1 MELGV
6 ESVNRNRILLFF
18 VLFSTFYVPHSFAL
32 PAEDVRVVANE
43 QYFKVA
49 QELIKGAK
57 RSVRVMMFEMVYYQN
72 RSHSP
77 TNILLKELIDARK
90 RGAHVEVILE
100 VREGEDRTTKGNRRT
115 GKILSEGGV
124 EVIFDSPSKTTHTKV
139 MIIDE
144 QIALLGSTNWTYS
157 ALTNNNEVAV
167 LIRSKEVAK
176 ELLDYFNKVK
186 GTGSKK

>member
-57 RSVRVMMFEMVYYQN
+57 RSVRVMMFEMAYYKQHLN
-72 RSHSP
+72 TP
-77 TNILLKELIDARK
+77 TNVLIRELIGARK
-90 RGAHVEVILE
+90 RGVKVEVILE
-100 VREGEDRTTKGNRRT
+100 VREGEDRTTQGNRRT

-124 EVIFDSPSKTTHTKV
+124 EVIFDSPSKTTHTK
-139 MIIDE
+139 MMMIDE
-144 QIALLGSTNWTYS
+144 QITLLGSTNWTYS
-157 ALTNNNEVAV
+157 ALTHNNEASV

-186 GTGSKK
+186 GAGGKK